1 MRHKGIDKEV
11 TRQKIIEAVGRGFRK
26 HGYAGIGVD
35 GLAKAAGVTSG
46 AFYSHFGSK
55 DVAFEVA
62 LMAGLDEVIE
72 AVPKF
77 QSEYGADWV
86 KAFVEY
92 YLGKPHRND
101 LECGCA
107 MATLTS
113 EVVRF
118 GSEIH
123 AAFEK
128 KMAMIT
134 DLVARGLAGSSGEDR
149 RARAW
154 SMLGV
159 LIGGI
164 NIARAMKSNK
174 ASEEV
179 AEAIQAAAIKAAG
192 RTRATVFDKR
202 QIKS

>member
-1 MRHKGIDKEV
+1 MRYKGVDKEA
-11 TRQKIIEAVGRGFRK
+11 TRMKVIEAAGRGFRK
-26 HGYAGIGVD
+26 YGYAGIGVD

-46 AFYSHFGSK
+46 AFYAHFGSK
-55 DVAFEVA
+55 DGAFDVA
-62 LMAGLDEVIE
+62 LAAGLDEVI
-72 AVPKF
+72 AGVPEF
-77 QSEYGADWV
+77 QTKHGTDWV

-107 MATLTS
+107 MATLTP
-113 EVVRF
+113 EVVRS
-118 GSEIH
+118 GTEVH

-128 KMAMIT
+128 KMSKIAA
-134 DLVARGLAGSSGEDR
+134 LVAQGLAGDSDEER

-154 SMLGV
+154 SMLGI

-164 NIARAMKSNK
+164 NIARAMKSTK

-179 AEAIQAAAIKAAG
+179 ADAIKAAAIKAAG
-192 RTRATVFDKR
+192 STRDNQGV
-202 QIKS
+202 

>member
-1 MRHKGIDKEV
+1 MKV
-11 TRQKIIEAVGRGFRK
+11 IEAAGRGFRK

-46 AFYSHFGSK
+46 AFYAHFGSK
-55 DVAFEVA
+55 NGAFDVALA
-62 LMAGLDEVIE
+62 AGLDEVIVG
-72 AVPKF
+72 VPEF
-77 QSEYGADWV
+77 QTKHGTDWV

-107 MATLTS
+107 MATLTP
-113 EVVRF
+113 EVVRS
-118 GSEIH
+118 GTEVH

-128 KMAMIT
+128 KMSKIAA
-134 DLVARGLAGSSGEDR
+134 LVAQGLAGDSDEER

-154 SMLGV
+154 SMLGI

-164 NIARAMKSNK
+164 NIARAMKSTK

-179 AEAIQAAAIKAAG
+179 ADAIKAAAIKAAG
-192 RTRATVFDKR
+192 STRDNQGV
-202 QIKS
+202 